1 MAIPVLRFVYLFVSL
16 ANNVTVQ
23 QNTELYALL
32 VMPALVVMQIVT
44 AVVTALVMLLVM
56 ALVMAVVMVLIRVS
70 LM

>member
-1 MAIPVLRFVYLFVSL
+1 MFVSL
-16 ANNVTVQ
+16 ANNVTAP

-44 AVVTALVMLLVM
+44 AVVMALVMLPAM
-56 ALVMAVVMVLIRVS
+56 ALVMAVVMVLIQVS